1 MSNIRFFLQNSSE
14 YTCGFDKASDMW
26 SGAGTLVPSLYTQF
40 DDPHGSIMSASVA
53 TAHGAFKL
61 FTVKPGIKYVWEF
74 EYRTAHTI
82 TCQVV
87 DVTNS
92 GALLDSIHAAPSTP
106 HFSNFYY
113 TEVLAANTTQI
124 RLYINGAT
132 AAQYPV
138 HIDNVVFQGNAI
150 MRDPELGQTP
160 YSYPDNSQRH
170 IMQDGSVRVDKTPR
184 RINIDL
190 NFAVL
195 EHDQFTRLQDFVND
209 GGETF
214 FDDQAVP
221 NGKDTAFLYTEA
233 SDDYTDTTN
242 NKAYTAGA
250 QTLPAWATLFES
262 GKYGAVEYEAAD
274 YLAIDADDSNYAYAF
289 CVNTN
294 DYEFHKFTIDLTQ
307 LTSLSEVQSLDVLY
321 KGSSTFTEGE
331 QNGVKLYL
339 WDGYTWTE
347 VDSAYS
353 SEKSTLNF
361 YTSKPSL
368 AQRFIFESGG
378 NLYIKAL
385 VRTANKANACTN
397 ASILWS
403 YYFRTIVNENLSS
416 TITLKDK
423 AVLSSVNDVVSV
435 KNLTDGTVLALGTNY
450 RIGEDRQS
458 VVVSG
463 ETVGDEIEVNYA
475 RYWHVI
481 PTGFSEN
488 RISALDAT
496 EPERSVTLTL
506 EGISTV

>member
-1 MSNIRFFLQNSSE
+1 MATVRFFLQDTVE
-14 YTCGFDKASDMW
+14 YASGFDEAWEVAQWVGNS
-26 SGAGTLVPSLYTQF
+26 TPSMNTTF
-40 DDPHGSIMSASVA
+40 ADPHGSVMKVTA
-53 TAHGAFKL
+53 TTAVGAFQL
-61 FTVKPGIKYVWEF
+61 FTIEPGVKYVWEA
-74 EYRTAHTI
+74 EYHSAHT
-82 TCQVV
+82 VV
-87 DVTNS
+87 FEIADVTNS
-92 GALLDSIHAAPSTP
+92 GLVLQRNECAPSTP
-106 HFSNFYY
+106 HWSNFYT
-113 TEVLAANTTQI
+113 TETFAANCTQA
-124 RLYINGAT
+124 RLYIQASAAAT
-132 AAQYPV
+132 
-138 HIDNVVFQGNAI
+138 HILYVDNVTFQGNALLQ
-150 MRDPELGQTP
+150 DPAIGQSP
-160 YSYPDNSQRH
+160 YSYTDESQRH
-170 IMQDGSVRVDKTPR
+170 IMQDGSVRIDRVPR
-184 RINIDL
+184 RINIEL
-190 NFAVL
+190 NFPVL
-195 EHDQFTRLQDFVND
+195 SHDQFTRLQEFVND
-209 GGETF
+209 GQETW
-214 FDDQAVP
+214 FDDQIVP
-221 NGKDTAFLYTEA
+221 NGVDYGTLYIEA
-233 SDDYTDTTN
+233 EDDYTDTAN

-262 GKYGAVEYEAAD
+262 GKYGAVVCSATNYAAM
-274 YLAIDADDSNYAYAF
+274 AVDDSNYAYAF

-294 DYEFHKFTIDLTQ
+294 DYEFHKFTIDLTE

-403 YYFRTIVNENLSS
+403 YYFRTIVNENLST

>member
-1 MSNIRFFLQNSSE
+1 MAVKFFIQNSSE
-14 YTCGFDKASDMW
+14 YSCGFDKASDMW
-26 SGAGTLVPSLYTQF
+26 SGAGTLVPSLCTTF
-40 DDPHGSIMSASVA
+40 DDPHGSVMSASVA

-61 FTVKPGIKYVWEF
+61 FTVEPGVKYVWEF

-87 DVTNS
+87 DVTN
-92 GALLDSIHAAPSTP
+92 GRLLLDSIHSAPSTP
-106 HFSNFYY
+106 HWSNFFY
-113 TEVLAANTTQI
+113 TETVASASTQL
-124 RLYINGAT
+124 RLYIQGAT
-132 AAQYPV
+132 AVQYPV
-138 HIDNVVFQGNAI
+138 HVDNVVFQGNAI
-150 MRDPELGQTP
+150 MRDPELGAP

-190 NFAVL
+190 TFPVL

-209 GGETF
+209 GIETWF
-214 FDDQAVP
+214 SDQAVP
-221 NGKDTAFLYTEA
+221 NGKDTAFLYTEV

-321 KGSSTFTEGE
+321 KGESTFTQGE

-368 AQRFIFESGG
+368 AQRFIYESGG

-385 VRTANKANACTN
+385 VRTVNKAGIGVTN

-403 YYFRTIVNENLSS
+403 YYFRTIVNENLST

-450 RIGEDRQS
+450 RVSEDRQS